1 MWYIGAY
8 PAVGACL
15 GHYGISNTIKVLIK
29 FGTSQNMRV
38 ELQAKKAVKHGTAYC
53 KLNNNE
59 HTH

>member
-1 MWYIGAY
+1 M
-8 PAVGACL
+8 GACL